1 MSRWERNDIS
11 LIDKQIYDNVD
22 TPKIGTV
29 TDVYEHGRPDDDSNF
44 EADVEIDGGTV
55 LERECAIMSPGN
67 NAIDVPKAGDKV
79 VILYTDEDRGK
90 PHIIDTAWTNKD
102 RPPVGKAGMWRRRFE
117 SGDSP
122 AGSGDLH
129 VSGYVEYEEEASN
142 NAPENRGEVQ
152 ASIVQI
158 AKHAD
163 DENII
168 PTDGDPPAKIEMY
181 ESPTSVDDEAH
192 IHLDANVIDA
202 DPNLGLDI
210 FIDMKTGKLHVR
222 GENDNDGDEYEFV
235 LDVKQQTAKILGDS
249 DAGNTMGA
257 SFNFD
262 SNEFK
267 IADGNK
273 FGIESDGNGN
283 FTWSHKSIDFKEE
296 SGSDGSINL

>member
-67 NAIDVPKAGDKV
+67 NSIDVPKAGDKV

-168 PTDGDPPAKIEMY
+168 PTDGDPLAKIEMY